1 MPISKD
7 LIIRAT
13 TGLHFEPAADFVD
26 LSEKFS
32 GEVTVSFDGK
42 EANGKSMLHILALG
56 VTKDSTIN
64 LTLDGEDQEEYMLKF
79 EEFASTKYE

>member
-1 MPISKD
+1 
-7 LIIRAT
+7 
-13 TGLHFEPAADFVD
+13 
-26 LSEKFS
+26 
-32 GEVTVSFDGK
+32 
-42 EANGKSMLHILALG
+42 MLHILALG